1 MKDLKIIEF
10 VVGMAHALGMTVCME
25 GIESYGNVE
34 KLLPFG
40 PDKFQG
46 YLFSHPVD
54 ARTFAKE
61 NLHA

>member
-10 VVGMAHALGMTVCME
+10 IVGMAHALGMTVCME
-25 GIESYGNVE
+25 GIESYGSVE
-34 KLLPFG
+34 KLLPFA

-46 YLFSHPVD
+46 YLFSRPVD

-61 NLHA
+61 NLHR